1 MLRRR
6 GVPAVLYYGAA
17 QDEGSGL
24 YAHVWVRDE
33 DIDVIGGENAYHF
46 AVLATFPPQNPET
59 VVTSP
64 RAMGLAMM
72 DLRDAKG
79 WASDGQ
85 HYTATLSLSPRACI
99 TFRTVANSGF
109 PSVES
114 AL

>member
-1 MLRRR
+1 
-6 GVPAVLYYGAA
+6 
-17 QDEGSGL
+17 
-24 YAHVWVRDE
+24 
-33 DIDVIGGENAYHF
+33 
-46 AVLATFPPQNPET
+46 
-59 VVTSP
+59 
-64 RAMGLAMM
+64 MM